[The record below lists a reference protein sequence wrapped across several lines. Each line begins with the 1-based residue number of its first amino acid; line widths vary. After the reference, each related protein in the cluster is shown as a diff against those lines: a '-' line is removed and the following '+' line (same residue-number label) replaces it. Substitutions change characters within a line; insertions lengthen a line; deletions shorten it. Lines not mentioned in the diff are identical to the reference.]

1 MDKFEFRKLPN
12 HAIFLTSGGQVFQSS
27 ASPGKGE
34 WGGSGCGTSV
44 SGTVQYAELI
54 TTQHGDLQ
62 MYIYL
67 KVRRRKPRTLGDLH
81 VNVYRIPLL

>member
-1 MDKFEFRKLPN
+1 MDRFHFRKLPN
-12 HAIFLTSGGQVFQSS
+12 HAISLTSGGQVFQSS